1 MLFFVD
7 NVIDR
12 SLDKAVND
20 RTWGLIWRGVIVV
33 MMMMANKGNTKN
45 SPIIEETQYLWFV
58 CFCISK
64 EVVWDDGSVNC

>member
-33 MMMMANKGNTKN
+33 MMMTANKGNTKN
-45 SPIIEETQYLWFV
+45 SPVGLRRRSIFV
-58 CFCISK
+58 F
-64 EVVWDDGSVNC
+64 VVCVFLYF

>member
-1 MLFFVD
+1 MD

-33 MMMMANKGNTKN
+33 MMMTANKGNTKN
-45 SPIIEETQYLWFV
+45 SPVGLRRRSF
-58 CFCISK
+58 FCICCLC
-64 EVVWDDGSVNC
+64 VSVFLKRLFGMMVL